1 LNEETGPLFIRGSE
15 LPINPLKREAYQ
27 KAWEICRENRYD
39 QNGNTGLPITIEQVL
54 NTAKLI
60 EGYLTQE

>member
-1 LNEETGPLFIRGSE
+1 LNEETGPLFIRDSK

-27 KAWEICRENRYD
+27 KAWEMCRENKYD
-39 QNGNTGLPITIEQVL
+39 QNGQIVIPITIEQVL
-54 NTAKLI
+54 NTAQII